1 MTGRGKEEN
10 GMRTFKDCYLEETEN
25 GIRIGNSRIE
35 RSWKIE
41 DGKLVPGGIYEK
53 TSGTWASLP
62 AAPLALPAGEIESY
76 AVSSGIRDDG
86 GLSEEY
92 LAAEI
97 GLAGKN
103 GRAVLVIAILPGSPF
118 LSSHFLFS
126 GKGTEDP
133 DPALDTADRLLLPSR
148 HVRVDAVEL
157 FENSDYCDTLVKRE
171 SDLPYPRHPNRYR
184 GDLFVLTP
192 LAGGPA
198 VFAAKNA
205 PCGASH
211 LRRPEYTL
219 TFTRGEAVLSG
230 TGVDF
235 TALVPGEEDEAY
247 GATVGAGDPGTL
259 LSEFRKLLAR
269 KRKGEGRLVVMANT
283 WGDRN
288 CEKSL
293 SDGFLKKELE
303 AGEALGADYLTV
315 DDGWNK
321 GAIADPDRYMEHI
334 WEGYHAAADDYW
346 SIDKKRFPQGFAP
359 AAEESRRRGVELG
372 LWFCPDPADGFRNW
386 EKDARILEAFDREYG
401 IRAFKLDGI
410 TLRDKKGERNLSRLL
425 ARLAADGF
433 FLQLDVTALERFGYL
448 FRAGYG
454 IQFVENRYSDWG
466 NYFPY
471 RTLRN
476 LWMLSGILPA
486 NMLQFEVLNPRRNRD
501 QYGDEPFAP
510 AHYGIDYLFAS
521 VMVSHPLLWF
531 EMQNLEKEDAL
542 ALRKIIGLWKPH
554 REALFRAEVIPV
566 GEEPDGRAF
575 TGFLAKT
582 GEKEGYLILFR
593 ERNEET
599 DAVFRLPLPEG
610 RIETDLIASN
620 GEGETGKEIGPGG
633 TLAARFSGENQ
644 YLFLRYTLD

>member
-1 MTGRGKEEN
+1 
-10 GMRTFKDCYLEETEN
+10 MREFKDCYVITEKD
-25 GIRIGNSRIE
+25 GIRIGNARIE
-35 RSWKIE
+35 RSWRIE
-41 DGKLVPGGIYEK
+41 DGKLVPGGVFDK
-53 TSGTWASLP
+53 GSGAWASFP
-62 AAPLALPAGEIESY
+62 ASPMALPAGRIEGFS
-76 AVSSGIRDDG
+76 VSSGIRDDG

-92 LAAEI
+92 LAVEAALSGE
-97 GLAGKN
+97 N
-103 GRAVLVIAILPGSPF
+103 GRAVLAVGILPDSPF
-118 LSSHFLFS
+118 LSEHFLFS
-126 GKGTEDP
+126 GKGTEDT
-133 DPALDTADRLLLPSR
+133 DPALDAADRFRLPSR
-148 HVRVDAVEL
+148 HVRVESIEL

-184 GDLFVLTP
+184 GDIFLMTP

-198 VFAAKNA
+198 LFAAKNA

-211 LRRPEYTL
+211 LRRPDHTL
-219 TFTRGEAVLSG
+219 TVTQEEAVLYG

-235 TALVPGEEDEAY
+235 AALTPGEEDEAY
-247 GATVGAGDPGTL
+247 GATVGAGDPAIL
-259 LSEFRKLLAR
+259 LPAFRKLLAR

-293 SDGFLKKELE
+293 SDDFLKEELR
-303 AGEALGADYLTV
+303 AAEALGADFLTV

-346 SIDKKRFPQGFAP
+346 SIDEKRFPHGFAP
-359 AAEESRRRGVELG
+359 AAEEARRRGVGLG

-386 EKDARILEAFDREYG
+386 EKDAEILEAFDREYG
-401 IRAFKLDGI
+401 SRAYKLDGI
-410 TLRDKKGERNLSRLL
+410 TLGNKTGERNLSGLL
-425 ARLAADGF
+425 ARLTADGF

-448 FRAGYG
+448 FKAGYG
-454 IQFVENRYSDWG
+454 IQFVENRYTDWG

-486 NMLQFEVLNPRRNRD
+486 NMLQFEVLNPRRHPEK
-501 QYGDEPFAP
+501 YGGEPFAP
-510 AHYGIDYLFAS
+510 ARYEIDYLFAS

-531 EMQNLEKEDAL
+531 EMQNLEEEDAL
-542 ALRKIIGLWKPH
+542 ALRRIVALWKPH

-582 GEKEGYLILFR
+582 GEKEGYLILLR
-593 ERNEET
+593 ELNGET
-599 DAVFRLPLPEG
+599 ETVFRLPLPAG

-633 TLAARFSGENQ
+633 TLAARFSKENQ
-644 YLFLRYTLD
+644 YLFLRYRLP